1 MHSSA
6 IPIWFFI
13 GVLLTV
19 YGALILGYGLYE
31 LSTGTMV
38 VQNYHASV
46 WWGALM
52 LLVGLFY
59 LIRFRPSRTN

>member
-1 MHSSA
+1 MHSTG

-19 YGALILGYGLYE
+19 YGALILAYGLYE
-31 LSTGTMV
+31 LSTGTMAV
-38 VQNYHASV
+38 PNYHASV

-52 LLVGLFY
+52 LMLGLFY
-59 LIRFRPSRTN
+59 GIRFRPGRND

>member
-1 MHSSA
+1 MHSSG

-13 GVLLTV
+13 GILLTA

-31 LSTGTMV
+31 LGTGTMAV
-38 VQNYHASV
+38 HNYHASV

-52 LLVGLFY
+52 LVLGIFY
-59 LIRFRPSRTN
+59 DLRFRPGRNG